1 VRGESPGRQRLGSI
15 EVSEK
20 DGVRTLHFGSALVQ
34 GAMRVA
40 RPWSLELEYTREM
53 MLPLLVHAGRA
64 WPRTVL
70 QVGLGAASF
79 TRYLHRHFPKARVT
93 VVEISPAVVAA
104 ARLSFRLPPE
114 SRQLAIEVADAHD
127 WLTRTDRRFD
137 LALVDGFD
145 DEGNAGM
152 LESVPFYANCRR
164 SLADGGM
171 LAANLLTRRR
181 SVAPV
186 ARRLREAF
194 GEQVQLLPPCSS
206 GNTVAIAARD
216 AGLPLDPAALREA
229 AAALAA
235 RTGLDLT
242 PTLDRLSLR

>member
-1 VRGESPGRQRLGSI
+1 VGSI

-20 DGVRTLHFGSALVQ
+20 DGVRYLHFGSDLVQ

-53 MLPLLVHAGRA
+53 LLPLLLRAGKP

-79 TRYLHRHFPKARVT
+79 TRFLHRHVPKARVT

-114 SRQLAIEVADAHD
+114 SRQLAIEIADAHE

-137 LALVDGFD
+137 LVLVDGFD

-152 LESVPFYANCRR
+152 LESLPFYANCRR
-164 SLADGGM
+164 SLAEGGM
-171 LAANLLTRRR
+171 LAANFLTRRR

-194 GEQVQLLPPCSS
+194 GERVQLLPPSS
-206 GNTVAIAARD
+206 TGNTVALAARD
-216 AGLPLDPAALREA
+216 DGLPLDAASLREP

>member
-1 VRGESPGRQRLGSI
+1 M
-15 EVSEK
+15 
-20 DGVRTLHFGSALVQ
+20 RTLHFGSPLVQ

-53 MLPLLVHAGRA
+53 MLPLLLGAGRA

-79 TRYLHRHFPKARVT
+79 TRFLHRHFPATRVT
-93 VVEISPAVVAA
+93 VVEIAPAVVAV
-104 ARLSFRLPPE
+104 ARQSFRLPPE
-114 SRQLAIEVADAHD
+114 SARLGIVVADAHE
-127 WLTRTDRRFD
+127 WLAGSHRRFD
-137 LALVDGFD
+137 LVLVDGFD

-152 LESVPFYANCRR
+152 LESLPFYLNCRER
-164 SLADGGM
+164 LAPGGF
-171 LAANLLTRRR
+171 LAANLLTHRRP
-181 SVAPV
+181 VHPV

-194 GEQVQLLPPCSS
+194 GERVQLLAPCSS

-216 AGLPLDPAALREA
+216 AGIALEPAALRD
-229 AAALAA
+229 AALALKS

>member
-1 VRGESPGRQRLGSI
+1 MGSI

-20 DGVRTLHFGSALVQ
+20 DGVRYLHFGSALVQ

-53 MLPLLVHAGRA
+53 LLPLLLRPGRA

-79 TRYLHRHFPKARVT
+79 TRFLHRHFPATRVA
-93 VVEISPAVVAA
+93 VVEIAPAVVAV
-104 ARLSFRLPPE
+104 ARQSFRLPPE
-114 SRQLAIEVADAHD
+114 SHRLSIAIAEAHEWLAGS
-127 WLTRTDRRFD
+127 RRRFD
-137 LALVDGFD
+137 LVLVDGFD

-152 LESVPFYANCRR
+152 LESLPFYLNCRER
-164 SLADGGM
+164 LAPGGF
-171 LAANLLTRRR
+171 LAANLLTHRRP
-181 SVAPV
+181 VHPV
-186 ARRLREAF
+186 ARRLRKAF
-194 GEQVQLLPPCSS
+194 GERAQLLPPCSS

-216 AGLPLDPAALREA
+216 AEFPIDPAALREP
-229 AAALAA
+229 ALALKA